1 MADWMRWRDR
11 SLGRQL
17 WPFVGFLLG
26 VGGVVTLIVW
36 RFLPRSFRPGQ
47 QPVRARADDSATG
60 AVHYRELNP
69 KVAFEASDWPLR
81 PVALVYGAT
90 VILLVISAF
99 VLVAAYPRALP
110 DVGRS
115 IRIAPPGPRLQT
127 DPAGDLR
134 RFRADEEKQLNT
146 YYWVDKQK
154 GVVHIPI
161 EQAMKNL
168 VKTGIPGFPKG
179 PPDGEPQ
186 GQPNGQAEGRP

>member
-1 MADWMRWRDR
+1 MADRMHRRDR
-11 SLGRQL
+11 GFRRQL
-17 WPFVGFLLG
+17 WPFLGFLVGL
-26 VGGVVTLIVW
+26 GGVVTLMIW
-36 RFLPRSFRPGQ
+36 RLLPRGFRATSEAVSAPGEG
-47 QPVRARADDSATG
+47 SATRT
-60 AVHYRELNP
+60 ASYREDNP
-69 KVAFEASDWPLR
+69 KVAFEPSDWAVG
-81 PVALVYGAT
+81 PVALVYGGT
-90 VILLVISAF
+90 VMLLVISAF

-127 DPAGDLR
+127 DAAGDLR
-134 RFRADEEKQLNT
+134 RFRAEEEKQLNT